1 MRPCFSRR
9 CGQGRPPHTE
19 PFSRGPGGRVLAVI
33 LACAAIT
40 AIAIITATGGRADG
54 ADAAPGPAESLFRAD
69 NLVAW
74 CIVPFDDEPRSP
86 ADRAAMMRRLGIR
99 KYAYDYRAEHVPQF
113 DEEMRA
119 IKAAGIELVGWWFPG
134 ALNDEARLILDVLRR
149 HDIRTCLWVSGGG
162 GPTATPEEQ
171 RARVAAEAARIRP
184 IAEAA
189 AAIGCTVG
197 LYNHGGWFGEPE
209 NQIEVIRGLGALGLT
224 NVGLV
229 YNQHHG
235 HAHVGR
241 WRELLEVMRP
251 HLYALNLDGMFAD
264 GEKTGRKI
272 APLGQGELDRELL
285 RTIVASGYRGPFGI
299 LNHTQHDAE
308 DRLRDNLA
316 GLAWLARGIDG
327 GIDGRDAGPRPVP
340 VTWKDPVPSRP
351 ATPNAAAAATTAPAP
366 GAVTGAAKIAPAAAP
381 DIAAVP
387 HDPAVVAALAAEAHA
402 EGDAAA
408 GGRVFTRA
416 TLACLSCHKVAE
428 HGGRIG
434 PALSRIGA
442 ERTLEQL
449 AESLLWPQ
457 HVVAPEYRTIT
468 VVNAD
473 GTVRR
478 GYRHREDATVVVLR
492 DPATDALEEI
502 PRAAIDSLE
511 ETGSMMPHGLVTALP
526 PRERRDL
533 VRFLADL
540 GRHERVSAADVAALV
555 AASHATKPADFDC
568 PREPLDPAA
577 FPDWRLPVNRDRVYD
592 FYAKEARHFRGIC
605 PTPPLLPG
613 FPGLDGGQQGHWGN
627 QNEATWKSDRWN
639 RVRLGSIQCGVL
651 RGFGR
656 TVPRAV
662 CVQLGAGLSAAY
674 DPDTLSFP
682 LVWRDGFVTFSDVR
696 HGFMAGLTAVGT
708 RIETG
713 DTGDAAEPPAAGA
726 AAARYEGFVRQ
737 GAAVGFLST
746 RDGVPWLDVPT
757 VRDGAFV
764 RVAAPLEGHPLAA
777 LVRGGGPQ
785 WPETIETAVTVSDRT
800 PFTVDSLGL
809 PVDNPWNVP
818 VFCGGHDFLPDG
830 SIVVCT
836 MHGDVWRAAL
846 VPGDAA
852 RLRWRRIASGLH
864 QPLGLVVV
872 DGAIHVL
879 GRDQITRL
887 GDLDGDGEMD
897 DYRCFSR
904 AYRTSPGGHDYVCGL
919 ERDARGRFVTA
930 SSTEGLLRI
939 AADGSTAEVLATGL
953 RNPDGVGVLPDGTVT
968 AASSEGDWVP
978 ASLVAAVRPAAEAAA
993 PPHFGHGGPRDGRT
1007 PATPLVW
1014 LPRGMDN
1021 SAGGQA
1027 WIPEGAL
1034 GPLGGQLVHLSFGAG
1049 TAFALLRDE
1058 CGGVMQGA
1066 IVPLPVSFRSGA
1078 HRARFHP
1085 RDGALYV
1092 SGMAGWGSYTPDDG
1106 CLERVRFTG
1115 RDTQLP
1121 VGFHLHDNGVLVRFA
1136 QPIDVAC
1143 AADPTRHFAQC
1154 WNYRYSG
1161 GYGSAEYAPGHDGLR
1176 GHDHL
1181 PITAALPGADGRS
1194 LFLEIPSIRPVS
1206 QLHLLVQSAPGV
1218 DHDLV
1223 ITANK
1228 LDAPFAAARPRTTP
1242 LPPHPLDVDVARAL
1256 RTKRNP
1262 FEKRL
1267 PGARAVEVT
1276 VGPNLSYSPRVVT
1289 ARAGEPLAI
1298 TLVNPDSVPHNLAL
1312 CRPGS
1317 LARVGAAV
1325 NALVTDPEAA
1335 ARQYI
1340 PESPDV
1346 IAFTDIVPPHAR
1358 FTISFRAPQAP
1369 GRHPFLCTFPGHWM
1383 AMQGE
1388 LLVEDGG
1395 GEPGGAAP
1403 APTGTPSPGG
1413 AADTSGATPASRP
1426 SAPAAAPG
1434 PR

>member
-1 MRPCFSRR
+1 MHSFIRRR
-9 CGQGRPPHTE
+9 CGRSRPPRAAVS
-19 PFSRGPGGRVLAVI
+19 SRGLAARLLAVI
-33 LACAAIT
+33 LACAPLL
-40 AIAIITATGGRADG
+40 GDRADA
-54 ADAAPGPAESLFRAD
+54 ADVAPGPAESLFRAD

-74 CIVPFDDEPRSP
+74 CIVPFDDEKRSP
-86 ADRAAMMRRLGIR
+86 ADRAAMLRRLGIR

-119 IKAAGIELVGWWFPG
+119 VKAAGIDLVGWWFPG
-134 ALNDEARLILDVLRR
+134 GLNDEARLILEVLRR

-224 NVGLV
+224 NVGIV

-241 WRELLEVMRP
+241 WKKLLEVMKP
-251 HLYALNLDGMFAD
+251 HLYTLNLNGMFAD

-272 APLGQGELDRELL
+272 APLGQGELDRDLL
-285 RTIVASGYRGPFGI
+285 QTIVESGYRGPFGI

-316 GLAWLARGIDG
+316 GLSWLARGL
-327 GIDGRDAGPRPVP
+327 DGRDAGPRPVP
-340 VTWKDPVPSRP
+340 VTWKDPAP
-351 ATPNAAAAATTAPAP
+351 AASPPAKASGAAAPAP
-366 GAVTGAAKIAPAAAP
+366 VGVVPPGAPA
-381 DIAAVP
+381 
-387 HDPAVVAALAAEAHA
+387 HDPAAVAALAAEARDA
-402 EGDAAA
+402 GDAAA
-408 GGRVFTRA
+408 GARVFTRA

-434 PALSRIGA
+434 PALSRIGT
-442 ERTLEQL
+442 ERTVEQL

-468 VVNAD
+468 VVADD

-478 GYRHREDATVVVLR
+478 GYRQREDATAVVLR

-502 PRAAIDSLE
+502 RRDTIDSLE
-511 ETGSMMPHGLVTALP
+511 ETGSMMPHGLMATLP
-526 PRERRDL
+526 PREQRDL

-555 AASHATKPADFDC
+555 AASHATKPAAFDC

-613 FPGLDGGQQGHWGN
+613 FPGLDGGRQGHWGN
-627 QNEATWKSDRWN
+627 QNDEVWKSDRWN
-639 RVRLGSIQCGVL
+639 QVRLGSVQCGVL

-662 CVQLGAGLSAAY
+662 CIQLGDGLSAAY

-682 LVWRDGFVTFSDVR
+682 LVWRGGFVKFSDVR
-696 HGFMAGLTAVGT
+696 HGFMSGLTAVGT
-708 RIETG
+708 QV
-713 DTGDAAEPPAAGA
+713 DAATGDAAAASPGG
-726 AAARYEGFVRQ
+726 RHEGFVRQ

-746 RDGVPWLDVPT
+746 RDGVRWLDVPT
-757 VRDGAFV
+757 VRDGGFV
-764 RVAAPLEGHPLAA
+764 RVAAPVEGHPLAT
-777 LVRGGGPQ
+777 LLRGGGPQ
-785 WPETIETAVTVSDRT
+785 WPETIEAAITTREQT
-800 PFTVDSLGL
+800 PFAVDTLGL
-809 PVDNPWNVP
+809 PLTNPWNVP

-830 SIVVCT
+830 SIAVCT
-836 MHGDVWRAAL
+836 MHGDVWRAA
-846 VPGDAA
+846 VDPGDAA

-887 GDLDGDGEMD
+887 GDIDGDGEMD

-904 AYRTSPGGHDYVCGL
+904 AYQTSPGGHDYICGL
-919 ERDARGRFVTA
+919 ERDARGRFITA
-930 SSTEGLLRI
+930 SSTQGLLRI
-939 AADGSTAEVLATGL
+939 AADGSAVEVLATGL

-978 ASLVAAVRPAAEAAA
+978 ASLVAAVRPPETGVV
-993 PPHFGHGGPRDGRT
+993 PVHFGHGGPRDGRT

-1021 SAGGQA
+1021 SSGGQA
-1027 WIPEGAL
+1027 WVPEGAL

-1092 SGMAGWGSYTPDDG
+1092 SGMAGWGTYTPDEG
-1106 CLERVRFTG
+1106 CLERVRHTG

-1121 VGFHLHDNGVLVRFA
+1121 IGFHLHDNGVLVRFA
-1136 QPIDVAC
+1136 EPVDAAF

-1161 GYGSAEYAPGHDGLR
+1161 GYGSADYAPGHDGLQ

-1181 PITAALPGADGRS
+1181 PITAVHPGADGRS
-1194 LFLEIPSIRPVS
+1194 LFLEIPEIRPVS
-1206 QLHLLVQSAPGV
+1206 QLHLLVQSAPGR

-1223 ITANK
+1223 ITANR
-1228 LDAPFAAARPRTTP
+1228 LDAAFAGARPRP
-1242 LPPHPLDVDVARAL
+1242 APIPPHPLEVDVARAL

-1267 PGARAVEVT
+1267 PGARTIEVT
-1276 VGPNLSYSPRVVT
+1276 VGPNLSYSPRLLT
-1289 ARAGEPLAI
+1289 ARPGEPLAI

-1312 CRPGS
+1312 CKPGS
-1317 LARVGAAV
+1317 LGRVGAAV

-1335 ARQYI
+1335 ARQYV
-1340 PESPDV
+1340 PDSPDV

-1358 FTISFRAPQAP
+1358 FTISFRAPESA

-1388 LLVEDGG
+1388 LVVEKPA
-1395 GEPGGAAP
+1395 ETPP
-1403 APTGTPSPGG
+1403 AP
-1413 AADTSGATPASRP
+1413 R
-1426 SAPAAAPG
+1426 
-1434 PR
+1434 